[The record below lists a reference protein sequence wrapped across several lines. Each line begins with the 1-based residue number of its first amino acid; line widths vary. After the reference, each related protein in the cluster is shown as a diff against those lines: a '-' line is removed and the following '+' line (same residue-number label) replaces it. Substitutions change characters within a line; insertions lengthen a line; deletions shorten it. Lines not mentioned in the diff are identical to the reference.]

1 MDRKLQILL
10 VAGIIVTIA
19 AFLINIYLA
28 GIIFVILVAIIMS
41 LMIMQD
47 TRCLPD
53 IAAELKSDAKGIIIR
68 NSGNAIA
75 RMIHVALVPVNIEF
89 DVPSL
94 AADEVFEYE
103 LDTMINEV
111 KVVIRFEN
119 ELGNTF
125 TRTFQLSS
133 IGESY
138 EPLKPMIPLFGWK

>member
-19 AFLINIYLA
+19 AILINIYLA

-53 IAAELKSDAKGIIIR
+53 IAAELKADAKGIIIR

-75 RMIHVALVPVNIEF
+75 RKIHVALVPVNIEF

-94 AADEVFEYE
+94 AADEVFEYA

-119 ELGNTF
+119 ELGNTLN
-125 TRTFQLSS
+125 RTFQLSS
-133 IGESY
+133 VGESY